1 MCYISYYMTDIF
13 ILVTY
18 SNLLARGHGI
28 KRELD
33 PWRQMDCNRTHTL
46 LGMFGIFS
54 LINDLNDLL
63 LIIFCRLTDC
73 FSITVEGNT
82 LAVVYLSHNC
92 RTQADVIFVN
102 AE

>member
-1 MCYISYYMTDIF
+1 M
-13 ILVTY
+13 
-18 SNLLARGHGI
+18 
-28 KRELD
+28 
-33 PWRQMDCNRTHTL
+33 
-46 LGMFGIFS
+46 
-54 LINDLNDLL
+54 NDLNDLL

-102 AE
+102 AELNPIHQSAGHHNNWTEPLKPVGALMVHIQLSTIK